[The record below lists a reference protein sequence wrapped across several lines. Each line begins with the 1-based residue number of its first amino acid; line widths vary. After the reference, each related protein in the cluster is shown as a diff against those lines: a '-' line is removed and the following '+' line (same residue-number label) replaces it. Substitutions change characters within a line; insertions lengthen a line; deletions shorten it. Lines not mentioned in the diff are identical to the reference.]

1 MRPIDASVM
10 ELSLGPRTP
19 MTHELGLDAK
29 ARFGV
34 GAVIPRVE
42 MGFAVRLD

>member
-1 MRPIDASVM
+1 M
-10 ELSLGPRTP
+10 ELSLEPRTL

-34 GAVIPRVE
+34 GAVIPRVD
-42 MGFAVRLD
+42 GFRCTTRLGLE